1 MYLDL
6 KDIGP
11 EGRSFD
17 GNVPVP
23 DSDRYPG
30 ETIRV
35 RSARLAVR
43 VVREAGR
50 LELAGRLVARVELA
64 CSRCLEPLEWPL
76 DTPIV
81 LRLVPD
87 GSDEEGADA
96 VESGLGNEEGDEWRL
111 EGTSLD
117 LVRLVEE
124 FVFLDLPLKPVCRP
138 DCKGLCPRCG
148 VDRNQTA
155 CGCGAEVV
163 DPRLAPLLDL
173 KKRLGSE

>member
-1 MYLDL
+1 MFLDL

-11 EGRSFD
+11 EGRCFD
-17 GNVPVP
+17 GDVSVPEL
-23 DSDRYPG
+23 DRYPG

-43 VVREAGR
+43 VDRAAGR
-50 LELAGRLVARVELA
+50 LELTGRLVARAELT
-64 CSRCLEPLEWPL
+64 CGRCLEPFEWSLE
-76 DTPIV
+76 TPIA

-87 GSDEEGADA
+87 GLAEEGVGA
-96 VESGLGNEEGDEWRL
+96 VEPDLGSDEGDEWRL
-111 EGTSLD
+111 EGMSLD

-124 FVFLDLPLKPVCRP
+124 FVFLELPLKPVCRP

-148 VDRNQTA
+148 VDRNRAA
-155 CGCGAEVV
+155 CGCAGETV
-163 DPRLAPLLDL
+163 DPRLAPLLEM